1 MVAISASL
9 DRIFNCIPLKYITN
23 ISYWNTSPNAS
34 PSNTLPIQIHPLE
47 MHRKHKIHQM
57 KYFTF
62 DTATPIKYGKWKM
75 SGWKGLRSQIHFI
88 FKTFLWG
95 PTFLSG
101 QRVKSYFDGIRRS
114 WSFHNFTPRH
124 KIKWLDS
131 SLMDDPLTK
140 IVGGWV
146 AALFHCVAMLRVIPN
161 RPTN

>member
-9 DRIFNCIPLKYITN
+9 DRILNCIPLKYIT
-23 ISYWNTSPNAS
+23 ITSYWNTSPNAS
-34 PSNTLPIQIHPLE
+34 PSNTLPIKMHPLE
-47 MHRKHKIHQM
+47 MHRKHKIPQM
-57 KYFTF
+57 KSITI
-62 DTATPIKYGKWKM
+62 DTATPPKYDKWKM
-75 SGWKGLRSQIHFI
+75 SGWKGLRFQRHFI

-95 PTFLSG
+95 PIFLGG
-101 QRVKSYFDGIRRS
+101 QSVKSYFDGIRWS
-114 WSFHNFTPRH
+114 WSFHNFISRH

-161 RPTN
+161 RPTS